1 MSVLEHMRSQR
12 FAVGAARRRT
22 SSSAFDSKKR
32 SRSTVSTMYTTAST
46 CWKYSDHTFR
56 ATVCPP
62 RSNVRNL
69 MLPMVSSSIA
79 AQHTGRGLAPCA
91 RRAPPRSAPRP
102 AGCSH
107 LDAASGC
114 AARCGHPSAGAGAWS
129 CLHCPG
135 RGTGSSRFCGRDLRA
150 AVPVRGGSG
159 GCSMAAP
166 GQEAGGP
173 GPRTLWQPRAPR
185 GRQPRPTRGEG
196 GLRRTQR
203 AEHVPH
209 PREHPHAG
217 PAPPTR
223 RGRLRPVPALVR
235 RGLAGPFIGKQ
246 RTERRAR
253 WRDAMMQYCAGER
266 TLPRDLWCTCSG
278 LPVHSRIAA
287 QLRPAARTKQSH

>member
-1 MSVLEHMRSQR
+1 MRSQR

-102 AGCSH
+102 AGRTH

-150 AVPVRGGSG
+150 AVPVRGGWG
-159 GCSMAAP
+159 GCSTAAP
-166 GQEAGGP
+166 RPEAGGP
-173 GPRTLWQPRAPR
+173 CPRLLWQPRAPR

-223 RGRLRPVPALVR
+223 RGRLSPRASASPLRLGEAVYREATNGATSQVAGCDDAICHAPFCEVGLGLVKR
-235 RGLAGPFIGKQ
+235 FARYRYA
-246 RTERRAR
+246 RA
-253 WRDAMMQYCAGER
+253 
-266 TLPRDLWCTCSG
+266 
-278 LPVHSRIAA
+278 HS
-287 QLRPAARTKQSH
+287 TTMS